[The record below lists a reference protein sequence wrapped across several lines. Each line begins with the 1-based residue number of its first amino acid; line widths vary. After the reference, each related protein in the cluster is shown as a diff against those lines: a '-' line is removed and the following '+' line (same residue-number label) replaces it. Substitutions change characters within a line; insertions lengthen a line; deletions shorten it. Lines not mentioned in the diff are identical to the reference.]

1 MEIPR
6 ITANGLKYMNLQEKK
21 FISILNEFDNK
32 YYEVLKEEIEEILLN
47 TDWDDVALKK
57 LAKKDEW
64 AHLNFF
70 EQSAWTTKF
79 LGLPEERFKLNPWNL

>member
-32 YYEVLKEEIEEILLN
+32 YYEVLKEEIEEIRNDYEESLLMPEDYI
-47 TDWDDVALKK
+47 TITEELKK
-57 LAKKDEW
+57 YL
-64 AHLNFF
+64 
-70 EQSAWTTKF
+70 
-79 LGLPEERFKLNPWNL
+79 